1 MQYLLG
7 RMYALGRGVTQNY
20 QEALKL
26 YRLAGAQGNRDAL
39 SSIGNL
45 FAMGKGVTRTT
56 TKH

>member
-1 MQYLLG
+1 
-7 RMYALGRGVTQNY
+7 MYALGRGVTQNY

-45 FAMGKGVTRTT
+45 YAMGKGVTRTT